1 MSASPVA
8 ASAATRLRRPGA
20 SIPSSLLTSTRGLR
34 AGAIV
39 ASSFLRCGARLFLA
53 EPAFWKRGKGNAR
66 ARARGKARAFPLIRA
81 SNFRRWFFDFLGFFW
96 RSKSEPTTLTTL
108 FSVFRL
114 SLASVSLS
122 HALLFLTSNAPSL
135 LRCCR
140 SGSSPPLRRGA
151 PSAPLLLSERKIN
164 NGCGGPRARRKQQG
178 KRVANARGASFK
190 QCFVLDADDG
200 PRFAFLPGWLLWAR
214 RVPSR

>member
-34 AGAIV
+34 AGGIV

-122 HALLFLTSNAPSL
+122 
-135 LRCCR
+135 R
-140 SGSSPPLRRGA
+140 PPLPDFKRA
-151 PSAPLLLSERKIN
+151 VASPLLPLRKQPAAPQRSSVCTPPPFRTQNKQWLRWSEGSPQAARQ
-164 NGCGGPRARRKQQG
+164 ARR
-178 KRVANARGASFK
+178 
-190 QCFVLDADDG
+190 QCS
-200 PRFAFLPGWLLWAR
+200 R
-214 RVPSR
+214 RLFQAMFRP